1 MPRNEKENRY
11 GRFGLRVIFVPVAD
25 RPECVATLSTAFALG
40 HLVGASVIGCHIRP
54 HSHSPVALTPNRHWS
69 WLTDAEAEWQ
79 AASKSRNT
87 KDASIAAKALFAK
100 LAESHDYDFVRRPRT
115 RPGALW
121 MEKVGSPH
129 KVISILGPVADLLVV
144 SRPSTKGGSLARL
157 FLSASLLRSSRPVL
171 VLPQKKKRTAGN
183 RICIAWNQSVEAAR
197 AVAAAMPL
205 LMQAERV
212 SIVTCGTET
221 RTGPKSG
228 QLATYL
234 RYWGIQSEQVAT
246 QGKDEPREIIAAYK
260 STGSD
265 LLVMG
270 AYSRSRV
277 SQLVFGGVT
286 EYMLKRASIPV
297 LMLQT

>member
-1 MPRNEKENRY
+1 M
-11 GRFGLRVIFVPVAD
+11 RVIFVPVAD
-25 RPECVATLSTAFALG
+25 RPECVAALSTAFALG

-54 HSHSPVALTPNRHWS
+54 HSHSPVALPPSRHFS
-69 WLTDAEAEWQ
+69 WLTNEEAEWQ
-79 AASKSRNT
+79 AASKPRDSEN
-87 KDASIAAKALFAK
+87 ASTAARALFAQ
-100 LAESHDYDFVRRPRT
+100 LAESYDYDLLRRPRT

-121 MEKVGSPH
+121 MEKVGSPS
-129 KVISILGPVADLLVV
+129 KVIGILGPVADLLVV

-171 VLPQKKKRTAGN
+171 VLPQRRKRSVGN

-197 AVAAAMPL
+197 VVAAAIPL
-205 LMQAERV
+205 LVHAERV
-212 SIVTCGTET
+212 SIVTCGAET
-221 RTGPKSG
+221 RPGPKAG
-228 QLATYL
+228 QLTTYL
-234 RYWGIQSEQVAT
+234 KYWGIQSERVST
-246 QGKDEPREIIAAYK
+246 QGKDEPKDILAAYK

-270 AYSRSRV
+270 AYSCNRV

-297 LMLQT
+297 LMLHT